1 MIRTPH
7 TLRFTLHALPL
18 TLHSLHF
25 TPYALH
31 FTPVNQTDQFS
42 VKCEDQPP
50 FSLVMY
56 GIFVKIWKSKVK
68 GVSYESDIRY
78 AGQ

>member
-1 MIRTPH
+1 MLSLH
-7 TLRFTLHALPL
+7 TLRFTPHTSRL
-18 TLHSLHF
+18 T
-25 TPYALH
+25 PM
-31 FTPVNQTDQFS
+31 NQTDQFN
-42 VKCEDQPP
+42 VKCEHLLP

-56 GIFVKIWKSKVK
+56 GIFVKVWKSKVK

>member
-1 MIRTPH
+1 M
-7 TLRFTLHALPL
+7 
-18 TLHSLHF
+18 S
-25 TPYALH
+25 
-31 FTPVNQTDQFS
+31 QTDQFN
-42 VKCEDQPP
+42 VKCEDQTPFSLMSQTDQFNVKCEDQTP
-50 FSLVMY
+50 FSLVMN